1 MATTNLHQTFNTF
14 TEIFD
19 AIVDKQ
25 TTKQTKS
32 NTIVAAIGAVIV
44 AVSVG
49 LSTWAESAGVAPA
62 WLPTVLFVLGMA
74 GQVFG
79 VSRTKNY
86 VTPNIQE
93 QFNREFARRI
103 DEHHNHTAVPVVPE
117 GYKLTPVAPTSP
129 ASDVGSSVDPAELL
143 AEMVKRDAGLV

>member
-1 MATTNLHQTFNTF
+1 MAMANLNQTFNTF
-14 TEIFD
+14 SEIFD
-19 AIVDKQ
+19 ALVDKQ

-86 VTPNIQE
+86 VTPNIRD
-93 QFNREFARRI
+93 QFNAEFARRV
-103 DEHHNHTAVPVVPE
+103 DANHNHVEPPVSPLAPPVVP
-117 GYKLTPVAPTSP
+117 
-129 ASDVGSSVDPAELL
+129 ASTGSIDNIAEVL
-143 AEMVKRDAGLV
+143 ADMAKRDAGQLF